1 MAMNKF
7 NDALGRLKNKMTDSL
22 VNDVKDLRN
31 DEFKSQM
38 NSEKQKSENQQLW
51 DQYKRTGQKIDV
63 PEFDATIQDL
73 PEQDVNEK
81 EIKVE
86 PQGTSYMLPS
96 EEGKNYSLEQLAGNG
111 MPEEEIKE
119 PEIKEPMGTSF
130 ELPSEENPQWDLE
143 DYAGNGQREDIVSPQ
158 DDTVAEEGSFIEEPE
173 FSEDDV
179 IPEPE
184 EDENSVSDEEVENT
198 PAPEQPP
205 SEEPTNEQPPA
216 DKTVADQKLESKKKA
231 DEGQEEESVFD
242 NDDEGEIEDEEE
254 EEKPAPITKTE
265 QGPVND
271 DTDLIKRGSGVSVS
285 DMVDRSQIPHYD
297 YLSFFR

>member
-1 MAMNKF
+1 MAINKF
-7 NDALGRLKNKMTDSL
+7 NDILERTKRHNEERKADRELKKKGIDKMNPDSWWA
-22 VNDVKDLRN
+22 DDGG
-31 DEFKSQM
+31 E
-38 NSEKQKSENQQLW
+38 
-51 DQYKRTGQKIDV
+51 GKIDV
-63 PEFDATIQDL
+63 PGFDATIQDL

-81 EIKVE
+81 EIKVV

-119 PEIKEPMGTSF
+119 PEIKEPSGTSF
-130 ELPSEENPQWDLE
+130 ELPSEENPEWDLE
-143 DYAGNGQREDIVSPQ
+143 DYAGNGQREEVAPPQ
-158 DDTVAEEGSFIEEPE
+158 DDTVVEEPGEEESLVEEPE

-205 SEEPTNEQPPA
+205 SEEQPPA
-216 DKTVADQKLESKKKA
+216 DKTVADQKLESQKKE
-231 DEGQEEESVFD
+231 DEGQEDDSKKEESVFD
-242 NDDEGEIEDEEE
+242 DDDEGEIEDEEE
-254 EEKPAPITKTE
+254 EKKPAPITKTE

-271 DTDLIKRGSGVSVS
+271 DTDLLKKGSGVSVS